1 MTSMTAG
8 IYLLKVNDRNTRTR
22 CEICSVVLV
31 SLLLTLIILH
41 TLFLCIYCY
50 LCTCNCGLGKSSA
63 ILYNFPFLDVIFL
76 TICQKNYFCEE
87 NKKFKVCIQQNVGII
102 DANIDSKAEIL
113 LEDFE
118 KRITEISSGKKVYI
132 KNFQKQSHKVC

>member
-8 IYLLKVNDRNTRTR
+8 IYLLKVNDGNTRTR

-50 LCTCNCGLGKSSA
+50 LCTCNCWLGKSSA
-63 ILYNFPFLDVIFL
+63 ILYNLPFLDVIFL
-76 TICQKNYFCEE
+76 TICQKIAFV
-87 NKKFKVCIQQNVGII
+87 KKTKNSRY
-102 DANIDSKAEIL
+102 ASSKM
-113 LEDFE
+113 
-118 KRITEISSGKKVYI
+118 
-132 KNFQKQSHKVC
+132 